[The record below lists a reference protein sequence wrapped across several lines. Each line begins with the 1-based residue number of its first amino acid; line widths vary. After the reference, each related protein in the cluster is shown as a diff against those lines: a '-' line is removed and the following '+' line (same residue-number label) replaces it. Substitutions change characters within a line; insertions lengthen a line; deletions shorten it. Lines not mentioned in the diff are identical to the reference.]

1 MSFLFPAFVN
11 LNYYYLYYELL
22 KSSVWNFSFIRLII
36 VHSFFTLHVLKN
48 FINVFIFLICV
59 ILLLKALRYWRA
71 GFRFLIEVLAKCM
84 LNPLLY
90 WVFLK
95 ALIVITVFIMKILL
109 VRRCVFK
116 CLNVVCTQYLLA
128 WVAAVPNLSA
138 LYWSVEVLIETIF
151 IIAGTSVIFF
161 NRRLDLSRRR
171 RQWIVN
177 ILCHLRSKWSWCCFY
192 IPHKYSFICTWMD

>member
-90 WVFLK
+90 WVFFKGSYCYHRFYNEDPLSQ
-95 ALIVITVFIMKILL
+95 AMCFQVFECSVYTISA
-109 VRRCVFK
+109 
-116 CLNVVCTQYLLA
+116 CLSGCGSQFVGI
-128 WVAAVPNLSA
+128 
-138 LYWSVEVLIETIF
+138 VLICWGAHWNYLHYSRYFRYLFQQTTGFEQAAATM
-151 IIAGTSVIFF
+151 
-161 NRRLDLSRRR
+161 NR
-171 RQWIVN
+171 QYFV
-177 ILCHLRSKWSWCCFY
+177 
-192 IPHKYSFICTWMD
+192 SFEV